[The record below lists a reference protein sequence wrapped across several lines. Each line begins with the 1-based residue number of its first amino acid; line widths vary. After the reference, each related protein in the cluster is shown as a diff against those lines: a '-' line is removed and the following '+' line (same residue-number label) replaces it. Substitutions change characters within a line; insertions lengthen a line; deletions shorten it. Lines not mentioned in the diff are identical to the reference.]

1 MPGICPDMA
10 EIGKIDAKAC
20 PESDYQQLQRVSSMK
35 FLEDAFQTTRFSA
48 AC

>member
-20 PESDYQQLQRVSSMK
+20 PESDYQQL
-35 FLEDAFQTTRFSA
+35 
-48 AC
+48 